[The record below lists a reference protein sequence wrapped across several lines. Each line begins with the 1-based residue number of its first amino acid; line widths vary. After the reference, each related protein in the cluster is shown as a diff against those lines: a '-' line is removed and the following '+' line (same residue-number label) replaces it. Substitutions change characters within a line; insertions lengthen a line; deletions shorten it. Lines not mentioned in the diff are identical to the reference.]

1 MARYRLSAKLS
12 VKLNVTNLGNEL
24 YFEQLH
30 PWHVIQGP
38 GRTAMVAVN
47 VVF

>member
-1 MARYRLSAKLS
+1 M
-12 VKLNVTNLGNEL
+12 KLNVTNLGNDL

-30 PWHVIQGP
+30 PWHVVPGP
-38 GRTAMVAVN
+38 GRTATVAVN